1 MTPTAQLDDEA
12 ATFCPLQESLGEGRS
27 TSSSGLEQQP
37 LFERHLWVLGHR
49 GQGRAPGPHMNH
61 WPDLSSPMVI
71 CFGCSFECL
80 TSQAPSLQRRGTGAV
95 EALIPKSC
103 LRSPEAPAK
112 RTCSPGC
119 RENPVR
125 HELVYL
131 TACLGPRAFRP

>member
-1 MTPTAQLDDEA
+1 METVERFSCPFRSFSSLYSGGRPPVTPTAQLDDEA

-49 GQGRAPGPHMNH
+49 GQGRAPGPHRNH

-80 TSQAPSLQRRGTGAV
+80 TSQAPSLQRRGTG
-95 EALIPKSC
+95 C
-103 LRSPEAPAK
+103 CAPAAHQAT
-112 RTCSPGC
+112 RCSCALLLSRWLP
-119 RENPVR
+119 
-125 HELVYL
+125 
-131 TACLGPRAFRP
+131 